1 MAKSLLATFPS
12 SDTFSQQFSGEIAAK
27 FLAVLEAVSE
37 LSRPAKT
44 DQLQHLAKLS
54 CNSQFEQTSFP
65 FCKAVRDDG

>member
-37 LSRPAKT
+37 LSRPAKRINYNT
-44 DQLQHLAKLS
+44 WRNYLATPNSNKLHSRSAKL
-54 CNSQFEQTSFP
+54 
-65 FCKAVRDDG
+65 